1 MLHTTTDRHPQGD
14 SSGRRR
20 VTESE
25 GFRQGEIF
33 VGTVKGSKSATN
45 GAKALLVT
53 LHDVLDPP
61 LRGGVHEGAHIPVI
75 PPANNLA
82 IAYLVY

>member
-1 MLHTTTDRHPQGD
+1 MLHTTTYRHSRGD

-20 VTESE
+20 VTEVRGS
-25 GFRQGEIF
+25 GQGEIF
-33 VGTVKGSKSATN
+33 VGTVKGSKSPTN

-61 LRGGVHEGAHIPVI
+61 LRSGVHEGAHIPVV
-75 PPANNLA
+75 PPTNNLA
-82 IAYLVY
+82 VLDLVY